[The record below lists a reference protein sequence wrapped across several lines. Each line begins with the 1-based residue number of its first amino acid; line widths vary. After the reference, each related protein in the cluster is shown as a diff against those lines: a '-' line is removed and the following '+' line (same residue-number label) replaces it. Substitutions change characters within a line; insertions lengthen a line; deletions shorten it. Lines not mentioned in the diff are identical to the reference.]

1 MYRRLAAA
9 VTLGCLVGAVALAGS
24 AAAGGSGIS
33 VKVSP
38 NRGLV
43 NGKTVVITARGLPRT
58 ASGKPLTWFAVQCT
72 AAVTGRLNPSTDT
85 PHCNVTAAQALKVA
99 HNGSATARFKVTTGI
114 IGDGYCG
121 TAGHATCV
129 IGVGTALGQGTVV
142 RITFKIPAP
151 SGSSTTSTTGITT
164 TS

>member
-1 MYRRLAAA
+1 MFRRLAAA
-9 VTLGCLVGAVALAGS
+9 VTLGCLVGAAALAGS
-24 AAAGGSGIS
+24 AAAGAAGLS

-43 NGKTVVITARGLPRT
+43 NGKTVVITARGLART
-58 ASGKPLTWFAVQCT
+58 AAGKPLTWFAVQCT

-114 IGDGYCG
+114 VGDGYCG
-121 TAGHATCV
+121 TAGHTTCV

-142 RITFKIPAP
+142 RITFKNPAP
-151 SGSSTTSTTGITT
+151 SGSTTSSTTSTTT

>member
-9 VTLGCLVGAVALAGS
+9 VTLGCLGGAAALA
-24 AAAGGSGIS
+24 APTPAGASGLS

-38 NRGLV
+38 NHGLA
-43 NGKTVVITARGLPRT
+43 NGQTVVITARGLART
-58 ASGKPLTWFAVQCT
+58 ADGKPLTWFAVECT

-85 PHCNVTAAQALKVA
+85 SHCNVTAAHALKVA

-121 TAGHATCV
+121 TAGHTTCV

-142 RITFKIPAP
+142 RVTFKSPAP
-151 SGSSTTSTTGITT
+151 SGSTT
-164 TS
+164 TTTPTS

>member
-1 MYRRLAAA
+1 MYRRLAAG
-9 VTLGCLVGAVALAGS
+9 VTLGCLVGAAALA
-24 AAAGGSGIS
+24 APPPAGASGVS

-38 NRGLV
+38 NHGLV
-43 NGKTVVITARGLPRT
+43 NGQKVVITARGLART
-58 ASGKPLTWFAVQCT
+58 AGGKPLTWFAVQCT

-142 RITFKIPAP
+142 RITFKIPAQ
-151 SGSSTTSTTGITT
+151 SGSTT
-164 TS
+164 TTTTPTPTS

>member
-9 VTLGCLVGAVALAGS
+9 VTLGCLVGAAALA
-24 AAAGGSGIS
+24 APPLAGASGVS

-38 NRGLV
+38 NHGLA
-43 NGKTVVITARGLPRT
+43 NGQTVVITARGLART
-58 ASGKPLTWFAVQCT
+58 SGGKPLTWFAVECT

-85 PHCNVTAAQALKVA
+85 AHCNVTAARALKVA
-99 HNGSATARFKVTTGI
+99 HNGSATTRFKVTTGI

-121 TAGHATCV
+121 TPGHATCV
-129 IGVGTALGQGTVV
+129 IGVGNVRGQGTVV
-142 RITFKIPAP
+142 RVTFKVPASP
-151 SGSSTTSTTGITT
+151 QPVTTT